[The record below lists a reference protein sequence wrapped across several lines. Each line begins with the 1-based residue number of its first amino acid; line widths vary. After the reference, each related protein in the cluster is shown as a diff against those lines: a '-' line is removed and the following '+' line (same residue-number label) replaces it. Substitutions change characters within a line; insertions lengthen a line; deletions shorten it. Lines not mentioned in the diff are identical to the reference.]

1 MDAGRQE
8 AAASAGQRR
17 SRAGGGTGCRGQEG
31 FPGAG
36 GAAGSSAGRCGA
48 EALSVAPGKCL
59 DRLKNKPVPSLN
71 AEALPPLP
79 E

>member
-1 MDAGRQE
+1 MPADRRLQPPPGSAGPGQAAGR
-8 AAASAGQRR
+8 A
-17 SRAGGGTGCRGQEG
+17 AGGRRGSR
-31 FPGAG
+31 GAG
-36 GAAGSSAGRCGA
+36 GAAGSSADRCGA